1 VSSEATPETALDLA
15 LAEKALVSFL
25 AEELAVSGLDAY
37 VLGLSGGVDSAVS
50 AALAVRAV
58 GPERVHALALPGPTS
73 DPASLADA
81 RLVADSLGIALE
93 VIELGPAI
101 EPLIRITDAAG
112 DRLRVGNLHA
122 RLRMTVLFDRA
133 KAVRA
138 LVLGTSN
145 KSETLLGY
153 TTLFGDMAASV
164 QPLGDLFKTQ
174 VWALAAHLGLPEQVV
189 DKPPTADL
197 WPGQSDESELGFG
210 YREADRVLYWLHERG
225 ASREALIERGF
236 PEELVDRVIAAWRR
250 NRFKWRPTVVARL
263 SASAINIDRILPR
276 NPAP

>member
-1 VSSEATPETALDLA
+1 VSSELTPETALDLG

-25 AEELAVSGLDAY
+25 AEELAVSGLDGY

-58 GPERVHALALPGPTS
+58 GPERIHALALPGPTS

-81 RLVADSLGIALE
+81 RLVADSLGIGLE
-93 VIELGPAI
+93 VIGLGPAI
-101 EPLIRITDAAG
+101 EPLIGIAGAAG

-174 VWALAAHLGLPEQVV
+174 VWALAAHLGLPARVV
-189 DKPPTADL
+189 EKPPTADL

-225 ASREALIERGF
+225 ASRDALVERGF
-236 PEELVDRVIAAWRR
+236 PGELVDRVIGAWRR